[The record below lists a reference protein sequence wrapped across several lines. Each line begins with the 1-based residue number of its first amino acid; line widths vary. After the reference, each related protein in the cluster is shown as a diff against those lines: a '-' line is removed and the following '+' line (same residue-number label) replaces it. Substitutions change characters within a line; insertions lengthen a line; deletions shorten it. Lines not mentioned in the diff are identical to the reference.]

1 MAIAN
6 PMDTN
11 LKSNV
16 YIKSYINT
24 EAHARIVAYYVRKW
38 NGKKANVTN
47 CK

>member
-1 MAIAN
+1 MTIAN
-6 PMDTN
+6 TMDNN

-16 YIKSYINT
+16 YIKSYLNT

-38 NGKKANVTN
+38 NDKKAIVTN